1 MKYQDNP
8 QFDYETFKVLY
19 DINPQLQK
27 LIRNF
32 DQEKIELAIDA
43 TDNLSTPQAGGTDT
57 VGQMAQRATNLG
69 WQYILFLLLLKNRRQ
84 YDW

>member
-1 MKYQDNP
+1 MKSKGTTTITMKQLDKFMKYQDNP

-32 DQEKIELAIDA
+32 DQEKIELAVDA
-43 TDNLSTPQAGGTDT
+43 TDNLSAPQASGTDT
-57 VGQMAQRATNLG
+57 VGQMAQRATDLG
-69 WQYILFLLLLKNRRQ
+69 
-84 YDW
+84 